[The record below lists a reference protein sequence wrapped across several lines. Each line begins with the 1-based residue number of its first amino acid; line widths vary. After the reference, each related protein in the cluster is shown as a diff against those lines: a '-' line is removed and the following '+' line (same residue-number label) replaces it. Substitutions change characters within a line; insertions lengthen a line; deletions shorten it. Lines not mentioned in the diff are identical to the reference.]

1 VKLLL
6 ACKILPIIPETFNI
20 ERNNLESWR
29 RFVYA
34 ASGWL
39 QVTYLCIVAVVTM
52 IDAIATVTFRWKEYG
67 EMTHSQSDATSVIF
81 FLCKSR
87 SDAKPFSLRWLSLN
101 ILHKDIFCDKNGVT
115 DPAKFD
121 L

>member
-1 VKLLL
+1 MEEDVVECGLKKRATLINKTFSEPHDDDDFGRHEL
-6 ACKILPIIPETFNI
+6 ET
-20 ERNNLESWR
+20 WR

-39 QVTYLCIVAVVTM
+39 QVSYLCVVAIVTM
-52 IDAIATVTFRWKEYG
+52 IDAIGTVTFRWKEYG

-87 SDAKPFSLRWLSLN
+87 
-101 ILHKDIFCDKNGVT
+101 
-115 DPAKFD
+115 
-121 L
+121 